1 MTVKAQESRLWQKL
15 KNNLT
20 NCYLTRIESSTIN
33 GIPDV
38 HGAHKNGI
46 FWLELKSDDV
56 SFPKLN
62 KWQIV
67 WINNYVKAGGVV
79 FILKET
85 LLDSSLKLYRPVS
98 RFTDPRTLNPVASFS
113 FPYNW
118 ARIQEQ
124 LVSLLREAA

>member
-1 MTVKAQESRLWQKL
+1 MNEKRLWNKIKKNIPKAQF
-15 KNNLT
+15 
-20 NCYLTRIESSTIN
+20 TRIESSTMN

-38 HGAHKNGI
+38 FGI
-46 FWLELKSDDV
+46 LYKKCFWLELKSDDV
-56 SFPKLN
+56 SYPALN
-62 KWQIV
+62 KWQVV
-67 WINNYVKAGGVV
+67 WINKHIKAGGIV
-79 FILKET
+79 FIFKET
-85 LLDSSLKLYRPVS
+85 LLERSLKLYRPVS